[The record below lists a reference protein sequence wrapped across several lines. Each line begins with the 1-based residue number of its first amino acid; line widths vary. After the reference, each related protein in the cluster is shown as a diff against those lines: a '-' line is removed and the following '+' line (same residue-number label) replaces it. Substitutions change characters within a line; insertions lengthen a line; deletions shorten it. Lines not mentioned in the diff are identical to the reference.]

1 MATLLRT
8 LQRKFGISAPRVAVR
23 THLPWYWRWLGIIV
37 LGAII
42 VGVALATYDYGMLLA
57 GYRQSEA
64 DRALTRLSGVI
75 DEQKIEIVGPRTRV
89 AEAEQQLKIERA
101 TYGELAKQVK
111 TLANENAGLREDLI
125 FFQSLMPAAGRDGGI
140 TINRFKLE
148 KEALPG
154 EYRYQMMI
162 VQGGQRAKEFHGSL
176 QFILKVE
183 QAGKEIVLALPADA
197 QKPAKE
203 FRLSFKFFQ
212 RVEGTFTIAPD
223 AVVKGMQ
230 VRVFENGTSTPK
242 LTESVR
248 IS

>member
-23 THLPWYWRWLGIIV
+23 TALPWYWRWLGLV
-37 LGAII
+37 ALGAII
-42 VGVALATYDYGMLLA
+42 AGVAWATYDYGMVLA

-64 DRALTRLSGVI
+64 ERSLARLSNVI
-75 DEQKIEIVGPRTRV
+75 EEQKIEIADLRTRA

-111 TLANENAGLREDLI
+111 TLANENASLKEDLI
-125 FFQSLMPAAGRDGGI
+125 FFQSLMPAGGRDGGI
-140 TINRFKLE
+140 TVNRFKLE

-154 EYRYQMMI
+154 EYRYRLML
-162 VQGGQRAKEFHGSL
+162 VQGGQRVKEFHGTL
-176 QFILKVE
+176 QFVLNVE
-183 QAGKEIVLALPADA
+183 QAGKQLVLVLPADM
-197 QKPAKE
+197 QKPSKE
-203 FRLSFKFFQ
+203 FSLSFKFFQ
-212 RVEGTFTIAPD
+212 RIEGTFQIAPD

-230 VRVFENGTSTPK
+230 VRVFENGSGTPK
-242 LTESVR
+242 LTQSVS